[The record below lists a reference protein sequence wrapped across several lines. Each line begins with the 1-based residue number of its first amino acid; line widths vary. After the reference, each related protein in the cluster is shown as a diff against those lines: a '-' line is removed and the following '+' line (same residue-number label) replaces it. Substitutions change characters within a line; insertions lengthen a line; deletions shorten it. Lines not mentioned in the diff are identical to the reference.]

1 MVRAAVYARISS
13 DDGSA
18 LGVSRQVE
26 DCRKLA
32 DGLGWEVAEE
42 YIDNDVSAFSGKRR
56 PAYER
61 MLADLVDGFRD
72 AVLVYH

>member
-1 MVRAAVYARISS
+1 M
-13 DDGSA
+13 
-18 LGVSRQVE
+18 E

-72 AVLVYH
+72 AVLVYHPDRLTRRPLELEKFLEVIG